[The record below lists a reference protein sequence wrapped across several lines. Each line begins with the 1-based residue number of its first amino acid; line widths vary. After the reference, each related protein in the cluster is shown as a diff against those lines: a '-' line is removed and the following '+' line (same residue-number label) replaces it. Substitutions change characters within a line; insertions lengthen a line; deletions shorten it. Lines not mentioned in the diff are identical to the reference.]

1 MGKIEDKIAEKIV
14 SKIDIE
20 LLTDKIAEKVAEKI
34 LERDLG
40 ILGSPPNPINPII
53 PEPINPPPF
62 TPRPYDPW
70 RDNIVVMYG
79 TNSTPYDTTVLTK
92 ASQIFYKPKEEN
104 KK

>member
-1 MGKIEDKIAEKIV
+1 MSRIEDKIVEKIV

-20 LLTDKIAEKVAEKI
+20 VLTDKIAEKVAEKI
-34 LERDLG
+34 LQRDLG
-40 ILGSPPNPINPII
+40 ILDPIPSV
-53 PEPINPPPF
+53 PTPPPF
-62 TPRPYDPW
+62 NPKPYDPW
-70 RDNIVVMYG
+70 KDNIVVMYG